1 MNRVVITGIGLV
13 TPIAIGRTESW
24 EGLLA
29 GKSGAGPITLFDA
42 SAFRVRFA
50 AEVKNWD
57 GSRYVEKK
65 KLKEMDRFTEFACGA
80 ARMAIGVT
88 SPIPVMTTR
97 FMLMGPRP
105 PVLAV
110 ESHDEAGSFP

>member
-1 MNRVVITGIGLV
+1 MMERVVITGIGLV
-13 TPIAIGRTESW
+13 TPVGIGRVESW

-50 AEVKNWD
+50 AEVKGWD
-57 GSRYVEKK
+57 GTRFIDKK

-80 ARMAIGVT
+80 AGMAIKDAQLELTDEERNAAGCFIGVG
-88 SPIPVMTTR
+88 
-97 FMLMGPRP
+97 L
-105 PVLAV
+105 
-110 ESHDEAGSFP
+110 